1 MYGTDSKGWACDD
14 ETLFSLGVSYLN
26 IDSDSTEQVNNTEPN
41 CHRSRDSQNR
51 DLDHRSVESEGSG
64 QKKAQN
70 EKGESDEE
78 LAVLSDGGDKR
89 AARCGLP
96 DLVQ

>member
-26 IDSDSTEQVNNTEPN
+26 VDSDSTEQVNNTEPEQTVVRRNNQCGGGWKKKRDVPN

-51 DLDHRSVESEGSG
+51 DLDHRSV
-64 QKKAQN
+64 
-70 EKGESDEE
+70 
-78 LAVLSDGGDKR
+78 
-89 AARCGLP
+89 
-96 DLVQ
+96 